1 MSPTSQRD
9 PGALYTV
16 VVADKVSPSGLKPIA
31 DHPQFEVIMA
41 AGWDQA
47 ELLEALSGAEG
58 LIVRSATRVTA
69 EMLDAAPKLMVI
81 GRAGVGVDNI
91 DLAAATERGVP
102 VLNAPAGNTVSAAE
116 LAFALI
122 MTSARKIA
130 AADRSIRDGE
140 WNRSAFGG
148 TELRGKTLG
157 LVGAGR
163 IGAEVALRAQ
173 AFGMEVMAFD
183 PYLTEERAED
193 LGVVASDLDTIL
205 TQADFITLHV
215 PLTASTRGM
224 IGSDEFARM
233 KLGAHLINAAR
244 GGVVDEAALAK
255 ALTEGTLAGAALD
268 VFADEPLEENSPLR
282 AAPNLVLTPHL
293 GASTKEAQEL
303 VALEIAEAVKAALIE
318 GDLSR
323 AVNAPAIGGEELRR
337 ARPLLALGERVGH
350 MACVLSSGGVRSV
363 EITVS
368 GPGGEEAIKPVS
380 AAVLTGLLR
389 NIVGSDAIN
398 FVNALHRAETRNIR
412 VKTSTDAIAKDF
424 TQSLEVNLVT
434 EGGQVRVVGAMLG
447 EAHPRIVRIDD
458 YVVDL
463 QPLGNVIVLR
473 NRDVPGVIG
482 RVGTLLGDHGLNI
495 AGYNQA
501 RQGAGGEALAAVTV
515 DGHVGQAVMEAL
527 RALPEITEA
536 GLAELD

>member
-9 PGALYTV
+9 PGAKYTV
-16 VVADKVSPSGLKPIA
+16 VVADKVSPSGLKPLA
-31 DHPQFEVIMA
+31 DHPQFEVVMA
-41 AGWDQA
+41 AGWDRKD
-47 ELLEALSGAEG
+47 LLEALSRAEG
-58 LIVRSATRVTA
+58 LIVRSATTVTA
-69 EMLDAAPKLMVI
+69 EMIDAAPNLMVI

-130 AADRSIRDGE
+130 AADRSVRAGE
-140 WNRSAFGG
+140 WNRSQFGG

-163 IGAEVALRAQ
+163 IGAEVAIRAQ
-173 AFGMEVMAFD
+173 AFGMDVLAYD
-183 PYLTEERAED
+183 PYLTEERAEE
-193 LGVVASDLDTIL
+193 LGVVHSDLDTIF
-205 TQADFITLHV
+205 TRADFITLHV

-224 IGSDEFARM
+224 IGPDEFARI
-233 KLGAHLINAAR
+233 KPGAHLINAAR

-255 ALTEGTLAGAALD
+255 ALESGVLAGAALD
-268 VFADEPLEENSPLR
+268 VYADEPLEEDSPLR
-282 AAPNLVLTPHL
+282 TAPNLVLTPHL

-303 VALEIAEAVKAALIE
+303 VALEIAGAVKAALME

-337 ARPLLALGERVGH
+337 ARPLLALGERVGL
-350 MACVLSSGGVRSV
+350 MACVLSKGGVRSV

-368 GPGGEEAIKPVS
+368 GPNAEDAIKPVS
-380 AAVLTGLLR
+380 ASILTGVLR
-389 NIVGSDAIN
+389 NIVGSDAVN

-412 VKTSTDAIAKDF
+412 VKTSTEAESKDF
-424 TQSLEVNLVT
+424 AHSLEVILET
-434 EGGQVRVVGAMLG
+434 EGGRVCVEGALLG
-447 EAHPRIVRIDD
+447 EGHPRIVRIDD
-458 YVVDL
+458 YVLDL
-463 QPLGNVIVLR
+463 QPQGNVVVLK

-482 RVGTLLGDHGLNI
+482 RVGTLLGDYGLNI

-515 DGHVGQAVMEAL
+515 DGQVGHSVMEAL
-527 RALPEITEA
+527 RALPEVTEA